1 MQALKSGH
9 TAHHCGDVAQHRVG
23 PHAEDTPRL
32 YARRLRGR
40 VFKRSPRNFR
50 CDPALSKNYLPFG
63 ELFADGFLVKYVTLC
78 HRPTHSTVLPILPS
92 NQAFLALH
100 AF

>member
-63 ELFADGFLVKYVTLC
+63 ELFADGFLVFALELGLLGAA
-78 HRPTHSTVLPILPS
+78 LPLS
-92 NQAFLALH
+92 FVRSL
-100 AF
+100 

>member
-9 TAHHCGDVAQHRVG
+9 TAHHCGDVAQYRVG
-23 PHAEDTPRL
+23 PRAEDTPRL

-63 ELFADGFLVKYVTLC
+63 ELFADGFLVVFTLHPAHFRLRC
-78 HRPTHSTVLPILPS
+78 AACIEGVIRVRSCAS
-92 NQAFLALH
+92 RE
-100 AF
+100 

>member
-63 ELFADGFLVKYVTLC
+63 ELFADGFLV
-78 HRPTHSTVLPILPS
+78 RPRWPRMCTCPFSPRRAREVPWPR
-92 NQAFLALH
+92 
-100 AF
+100 